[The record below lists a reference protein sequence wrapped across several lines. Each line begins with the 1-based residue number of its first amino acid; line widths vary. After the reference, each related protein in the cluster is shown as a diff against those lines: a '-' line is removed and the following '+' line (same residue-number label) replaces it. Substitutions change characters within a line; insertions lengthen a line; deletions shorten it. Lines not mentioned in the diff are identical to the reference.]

1 MPEELNKDRTWQWL
15 SKSDLK
21 IGTEVLL
28 CAAQE
33 QAIRTKYVKHHND
46 KTSEPPLCRLCGE
59 KGESVQ
65 HLVSGCEKLAQ
76 REYKR
81 RQDNVPRKVH
91 WDLCKKA
98 GLEHTEKWYGHI
110 PEGAVENEEVK
121 VLWHINVQCGNV
133 IEARRPDIILI
144 AKKERK
150 GIIVDFAVPV
160 DVRVGEKERK
170 KVEK

>member
-21 IGTEVLL
+21 IGTEGLL

-98 GLEHTEKWYGHI
+98 GLEHRKMVWTH
-110 PEGAVENEEVK
+110 P
-121 VLWHINVQCGNV
+121 
-133 IEARRPDIILI
+133 RRSS
-144 AKKERK
+144 RK
-150 GIIVDFAVPV
+150 
-160 DVRVGEKERK
+160 
-170 KVEK
+170 

>member
-81 RQDNVPRKVH
+81 RQDNVARKVH
-91 WDLCKKA
+91 WDLCKKD

-121 VLWHINVQCGNV
+121 VLWHINVQFDNV
-133 IEARRPDIILI
+133 IEARTPDIILI

-150 GIIVDFAVPV
+150 EIIIDIAVPV
-160 DVRVGEKERK
+160 DLRVGEKERK